1 MKLVSYNIQYSK
13 GKDEQFNLDRIVSEI
28 EGADLIAL
36 QEVETHFPR
45 TGLVHQ
51 AQEIGARLPDY
62 HWVYGPGIDIDASD
76 RRR

>member
-36 QEVETHFPR
+36 QEV
-45 TGLVHQ
+45 
-51 AQEIGARLPDY
+51 
-62 HWVYGPGIDIDASD
+62 
-76 RRR
+76 